1 MKDIH
6 NIIEFENR
14 DPDKKY
20 GTLYG
25 IGVGPGN
32 EELLTIKAVKILESC
47 DVVIAPTAR
56 ENGESIALN
65 TAKNFINSKA
75 EIYLKYFPMKKEK
88 EEEIYENYRFME
100 KLLSEGKNVVFL
112 TIGDP
117 FVYSTY
123 IYLLEYMKNHNLNI
137 ETVPGITSF
146 CAAASLAGQTLV
158 IGDEPL
164 LILPGNRLDS
174 IKNEKYLV
182 IMKYYKNTEEVLD
195 RLEEKGFKYVCVKRA
210 YREGQEILRTRE
222 EILNS
227 KDYMSIIIANKE

>member
-6 NIIEFENR
+6 NNIEFENR
-14 DPDKKY
+14 DSNKKY

-32 EELLTIKAVKILESC
+32 EELLTIKAVKILERC

-56 ENGESIALN
+56 EQGESIALN

-88 EEEIYENYRFME
+88 EAEIYENYRFME

-146 CAAASLAGQTLV
+146 CAAASLAEQTLV
-158 IGDEPL
+158 IGHEPL

-174 IKNEKYLV
+174 IKDEKYLV
-182 IMKYYKNTEEVLD
+182 IMKYYKNVEQVLD
-195 RLEEKGFKYVCVKRA
+195 KLEEKGFKYVCVKRA

-227 KDYMSIIIANKE
+227 KDYMSIIIANRE

>member
-1 MKDIH
+1 MKDIYI
-6 NIIEFENR
+6 NSESSN
-14 DPDKKY
+14 KKY

-32 EELLTIKAVKILESC
+32 EDLLTIKAVRILESC
-47 DVVIAPTAR
+47 DAVIAPTAR
-56 ENGESIALN
+56 EDGESIALN
-65 TAKNFINSKA
+65 TATNFINAKA
-75 EIYLKYFPMKKEK
+75 EVYLKYFPMKKEK
-88 EEEIYENYRFME
+88 EAEIYENYRFME

-146 CAAASLAGQTLV
+146 CAAASLAEQTLV

-174 IKNEKYLV
+174 IKDEKYLV
-182 IMKYYKNTEEVLD
+182 IMKYYKNVEQVLNKLD
-195 RLEEKGFKYVCVKRA
+195 EKGFKYVCVKRA

-222 EILNS
+222 EIINS
-227 KDYMSIIIANKE
+227 KDYMSIILASKE

>member
-1 MKDIH
+1 MVD
-6 NIIEFENR
+6 NG
-14 DPDKKY
+14 Y

-25 IGVGPGN
+25 IGVGPGY
-32 EELLTIKAVKILESC
+32 EDLLTLRAVKILQNC
-47 DVVIAPTAR
+47 DVVIAPIAKKS
-56 ENGESIALN
+56 GDSIALN
-65 TAKNFINSKA
+65 TAKKFINSKA
-75 EIYLKYFPMKKEK
+75 SVYLKYFPMKKEK
-88 EEEIYENYRFME
+88 EVEIYENYRFIE
-100 KLLSEGKNVVFL
+100 NLLGQGKDVAFL

-146 CAAASLAGQTLV
+146 CAAASLAGKTLV

-174 IKNEKYLV
+174 IKDEKYV
-182 IMKYYKNTEEVLD
+182 VVMKFYKNTEQVLNKLD
-195 RLEEKGFKYVCVKRA
+195 EKGFKYICVKRA
-210 YREGQEILRTRE
+210 YREGQEILKTRE

-227 KDYMSIIIANKE
+227 KDYMSLIIANKE

>member
-1 MKDIH
+1 
-6 NIIEFENR
+6 
-14 DPDKKY
+14 
-20 GTLYG
+20 
-25 IGVGPGN
+25 
-32 EELLTIKAVKILESC
+32 
-47 DVVIAPTAR
+47 
-56 ENGESIALN
+56 
-65 TAKNFINSKA
+65 
-75 EIYLKYFPMKKEK
+75 MKKEK
-88 EEEIYENYRFME
+88 EAEIYENYRFMK

-123 IYLLEYMKNHNLNI
+123 IYLLQYMKNHNLNI

-146 CAAASLAGQTLV
+146 CAAASLAGETLV

-174 IKNEKYLV
+174 IKDEKYLV

-195 RLEEKGFKYVCVKRA
+195 KLEEEGFKYVCVKRA

-227 KDYMSIIIANKE
+227 KDYMSIIIANRE